1 MIITKAGTEGIDTIG
16 TEAIFIYEGS
26 SWNEALVEQAIAR
39 AIRFKSHFHLP
50 KNEQIVYVYRLLIV
64 KPNDVDT
71 INKINKNEIFNFGL
85 LLKKYKQISEQIKE
99 RQRIEA
105 ETADDEYID
114 FEKSKYKKLTKE
126 EKQTYLDKVKYERYH
141 SDKQINKLFKE
152 TPSVEA
158 RLTILSLAKKQQIL
172 EFIKELDTQ
181 IQQLEDYET
190 KYEKEV
196 HEMDDMSEKEILELQ
211 KKYINEQK
219 EDILKK
225 INSADLQT
233 LLSKYEEKNHVLKS
247 KLDIAKRYQAYFT
260 PEAVIKQMLQYSEK
274 LNFLKL

>member
-1 MIITKAGTEGIDTIG
+1 M
-16 TEAIFIYEGS
+16 
-26 SWNEALVEQAIAR
+26 
-39 AIRFKSHFHLP
+39 
-50 KNEQIVYVYRLLIV
+50 
-64 KPNDVDT
+64 
-71 INKINKNEIFNFGL
+71 
-85 LLKKYKQISEQIKE
+85 KKYKQISQQIKE

-105 ETADDEYID
+105 EKEVEYID

-190 KYEKEV
+190 KCEKEV
-196 HEMDDMSEKEILELQ
+196 
-211 KKYINEQK
+211 
-219 EDILKK
+219 
-225 INSADLQT
+225 
-233 LLSKYEEKNHVLKS
+233 
-247 KLDIAKRYQAYFT
+247 
-260 PEAVIKQMLQYSEK
+260 P
-274 LNFLKL
+274 